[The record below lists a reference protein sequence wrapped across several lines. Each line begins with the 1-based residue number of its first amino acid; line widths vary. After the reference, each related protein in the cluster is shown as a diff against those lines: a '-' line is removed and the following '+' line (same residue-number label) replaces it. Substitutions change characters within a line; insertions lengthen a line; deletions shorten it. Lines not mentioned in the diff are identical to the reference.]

1 MQTIS
6 ETSQPSATLE
16 TFMLDVGGMKCAGCV
31 KAVENQLLRQPGVVA
46 ATVNLLTEAALV
58 ECEPGQADPEQIAQK
73 LTDTGFPSQLRN
85 LERETETTQ
94 TPADRQRIETQRQM
108 RQVGIAATL
117 LLLSAVGHFDYFGW
131 VAIPGFDNIWLHW
144 GLATLALLFPGRSI
158 LIDGWRGLRHNM
170 PNMNT
175 LIGLGVLTAYT
186 TSLVALLFPN
196 LGWECF
202 FDEPVM
208 LVGFILLG
216 RALEQQARSRA
227 TGALQSLISLQPAV
241 ARLVNVEQGKATS
254 EPVATQT
261 PSAQSIEIPAER
273 VKVGEWLQVL
283 PGEKIPVDGEIVVGQ
298 TTVDESMLTGEAM
311 PVLKQAGNPVT
322 GGSLNLSSLIT
333 LKATRTGK
341 DTTLAQI
348 INLVETAQTR
358 KAPIQ
363 GLADTI
369 AGYFTYGIM
378 TLALLTFLFWYFV
391 GIPLWSEQ
399 IFANLHP
406 IGHAMGHAMDQTM
419 AAGDAARMVSPPPA
433 STAPLLLSL
442 KLTIAVLV
450 IACPCALG
458 LATPTAILVGS
469 SIGAEKGLLIRG
481 GDVLEKVHQL
491 QTIVF
496 DKTGTLTLGQPLVT
510 DCIALLPNWTDTS
523 LLQIAATAE
532 SGTQHPLA
540 AAIQQAASQQALAP
554 LSAADFHTEP
564 GFGIM
569 AKVQGQQVVIGT
581 QAWLEQ
587 HTTPIDA
594 ATLATAEQL
603 AAAGKTPIY
612 VSVDGQLVGL
622 IAVQD
627 GLRPE
632 AKPTVERLRQTGL
645 RVMMLTG
652 DQPAV
657 AYSIAQSLG
666 LASEDVLASIRP
678 EGKAEVIQRLQSG
691 EAAHGAKHRVA
702 MVGDGINDAPALA
715 QADIGIALHSGTDV
729 AIETADIVL
738 MRNRLSDV
746 EEAIRLSRAT
756 FNKIRQNLFWAFIY
770 NAMGLPIAAG
780 LLLPTLGIVLSPA
793 TAGALMAFSS
803 VSVVTNSLLL
813 RQSFK

>member
-1 MQTIS
+1 
-6 ETSQPSATLE
+6 
-16 TFMLDVGGMKCAGCV
+16 MLDVGGMKCAGCV
-31 KAVENQLLRQPGVVA
+31 KAVENQLLRQPGVIA

-58 ECEPGQADPEQIAQK
+58 ECEPGQADPEGIAQK

-85 LERETETTQ
+85 LEREQETTQ
-94 TPADRQRIETQRQM
+94 TPAERQRLETQRQI
-108 RQVGIAATL
+108 RQVSIAATL
-117 LLLSAVGHFDYFGW
+117 LLLSAIGHFDYFGW

-144 GLATLALLFPGRSI
+144 GLATLALSFPGRPI
-158 LIDGWRGLRHNM
+158 LTDGWRGLRHNM

-175 LIGLGVLTAYT
+175 LVGLGVLTAYT

-216 RALEQQARSRA
+216 RTLEQHARSRA

-241 ARLVNVEQGKATS
+241 ARLVNVEQGKTAS
-254 EPVATQT
+254 EPTDPQP
-261 PSAQSIEIPAER
+261 PSAKLIEIPAER

-298 TTVDESMLTGEAM
+298 TTIDESMLTGEAM
-311 PVLKQAGNPVT
+311 PVLKQAGDPVT
-322 GGSLNLSSLIT
+322 GGSLNLSSMIT
-333 LKATRTGK
+333 VKATRTGK

-391 GIPLWSEQ
+391 GIPLWSDQ

-406 IGHAMGHAMDQTM
+406 IGHVMGHAMGHAVGNAMGHAT
-419 AAGDAARMVSPPPA
+419 AAGHAAMLATP
-433 STAPLLLSL
+433 TPLLLSL

-491 QTIVF
+491 QTVVF
-496 DKTGTLTLGQPLVT
+496 DKTGTLTLGQPMVT
-510 DCIALLPNWTDTS
+510 DCMALHPNWTDTS
-523 LLQIAATAE
+523 LLQMAATAE

-540 AAIQQAASQQALAP
+540 AAIQQAASQQELPQLA
-554 LSAADFHTEP
+554 ATDFHTEP
-564 GFGIM
+564 GFGIT

-581 QAWLEQ
+581 QTWLDQ
-587 HTTPIDA
+587 HATPIDTT
-594 ATLATAEQL
+594 ATTIAQELAT
-603 AAAGKTPIY
+603 AGKTPIY
-612 VSVDGQLVGL
+612 VSVDGQMIGL

-627 GLRPE
+627 RLRPE
-632 AKPTVERLRQTGL
+632 AKSTVDQLRQTGL
-645 RVMMLTG
+645 RVVMLTG

-657 AYSIAQSLG
+657 AHSIAQSLG
-666 LASEDVLASIRP
+666 LNAEDVLADIRP
-678 EGKAEVIQRLQSG
+678 AGKAEVIKHLQSHH
-691 EAAHGAKHRVA
+691 AAKGGAPNIVA

-715 QADIGIALHSGTDV
+715 QADIGIALNSGTDV
-729 AIETADIVL
+729 AIETADIIL
-738 MRNRLSDV
+738 MRNRLNDV
-746 EEAIRLSRAT
+746 GEAIRLSRAT
-756 FNKIRQNLFWAFIY
+756 FNKIQQNLFWAFIY
-770 NAMGLPIAAG
+770 NAMGIPIAAG
-780 LLLPTLGIVLSPA
+780 LLLPAFGIVLSPA